1 MKLGGSKDCKSETR
15 RAQRDA
21 EDVEAAASA
30 WCFGCAYAMIPK
42 EKSLVQKV
50 TPAILRKKFANGLV
64 LVAEPMPHARSI
76 SVGMWLRAG
85 SRREPAALNGIAHFI
100 EHMVFKGTERRSA
113 EQIAREVD
121 SVGGML
127 DAFTSKEATCFNAR
141 VLDQH
146 LPLAFDVLS
155 DMVLRPLFA
164 AEDIVKEKQVILEE
178 IRMEDDNPESVAH
191 ELLVQNFWRGH
202 PLGWPIIGTRATV
215 KHFTRASAM
224 KCFEPWYAPNNLVIT
239 AAGKLEPEKLCDL
252 VEATFGDRRAAGATK
267 ASRPPKA
274 HGKLAVRNKP
284 ALEQAHITIAV
295 PSYPLAHP
303 RRYATSVLN
312 NILGGGMS
320 SRLFQNIRERQGLAY
335 AVFSDMTP
343 YSDAG
348 MLSVYAGTSR
358 RTVEKVLRLV
368 VEEFRRMKEEPVAE
382 EELRRA
388 KDHLKGSLVLSLESS
403 GSRMS
408 SLARQEMYLD
418 RFYTIE
424 ELQAAVEAVTRE
436 EVQEIARE
444 FFRPEQIAVTVV
456 GPMGGFRLRRD
467 LLAC

>member
-1 MKLGGSKDCKSETR
+1 MKN
-15 RAQRDA
+15 
-21 EDVEAAASA
+21 
-30 WCFGCAYAMIPK
+30 
-42 EKSLVQKV
+42 V
-50 TPAILRKKFANGLV
+50 TPTIVREQLPNGLV
-64 LVAEPMPHARSI
+64 LVAEPMPHARSVT
-76 SVGMWLRAG
+76 VGVWLRAG
-85 SRREPAALNGIAHFI
+85 SRRESPALNGMAHFI

-121 SVGGML
+121 AVGGML
-127 DAFTSKEATCFNAR
+127 DAFTSKEATCFSSR

-164 AEDIVKEKQVILEE
+164 PPDIVKEKQVILEE
-178 IRMEDDNPESVAH
+178 IRMEDDNPEAVAH
-191 ELLVQNFWRGH
+191 EVLTQNFWRGH
-202 PLGWPIIGTRATV
+202 PLGWPIIVTRRAV
-215 KHFTRASAM
+215 RDFTRASMM
-224 KCFEPWYAPNNLVIT
+224 KCFESWYAPNNLVIS
-239 AAGKLEPEKLCDL
+239 AAGSLVPEKLRDL
-252 VEATFGDRRAAGATK
+252 VGAAFGSRR
-267 ASRPPKA
+267 ASRPPVPSKPPKA
-274 HGKLAVRNKP
+274 YGKLAVRNKP
-284 ALEQAHITIAV
+284 ALEQAHVIIAV

-303 RRYATSVLN
+303 RRYAASVLN

-320 SRLFQNIRERQGLAY
+320 SRLFQNIREREGLAY

-358 RTVEKVLRLV
+358 RSVEKVLRLV
-368 VEEFRRMKEEPVAE
+368 ANEFRRMKDEPVTE

-408 SLARQEMYLD
+408 SLARQEMYLG
-418 RFYTIE
+418 RFYTVE
-424 ELQAAVEAVTRE
+424 ELQAALEAVTRE
-436 EVQEIARE
+436 QVQEIARE

-456 GPMGGFRLRRD
+456 GPLDGFHLRRD
-467 LLAC
+467 LVAC

>member
-1 MKLGGSKDCKSETR
+1 VKNKTK
-15 RAQRDA
+15 
-21 EDVEAAASA
+21 
-30 WCFGCAYAMIPK
+30 
-42 EKSLVQKV
+42 KV
-50 TPAILRKKFANGLV
+50 PPRIVRHVLSNGLV
-64 LVAEPMPHARSI
+64 LVVEPMPHARSVSI
-76 SVGMWLRAG
+76 GMWLRAG

-127 DAFTSKEATCFNAR
+127 DAFTSKEATCFNSR
-141 VLDQH
+141 VLGGD

-155 DMVLRPLFA
+155 DMVLHPLFA
-164 AEDIVKEKQVILEE
+164 ADDIAKEKQVILEE
-178 IRMEDDNPESVAH
+178 IRMEDDNPEAVAH
-191 ELLVQNFWRGH
+191 EVLAQNFWRGH

-215 KHFTRASAM
+215 RHFSRASLT
-224 KCFEPWYAPNNLVIT
+224 KCFEPWYAPDNLVIT
-239 AAGKLEPEKLCDL
+239 AAGDLVPEKLLRL
-252 VEATFGDRRAAGATK
+252 VEAAFGGRRRSRAAT

-274 HGKLAVRNKP
+274 HGLLAVRNKP

-303 RRYATSVLN
+303 RRYAASVLN

-335 AVFSDMTP
+335 AVFSELTP

-348 MLSVYAGTSR
+348 MLSVYAGTGPR
-358 RTVEKVLRLV
+358 NVERVLRLV
-368 VEEFRRMKEEPVAE
+368 AAEFRRMKEEVVSE

-408 SLARQEMYLD
+408 SLARQEIYLD

-424 ELQAAVEAVTRE
+424 ELQTAVDAVTRE
-436 EVQEIARE
+436 ELQDIARE

-456 GPMGGFRLRRD
+456 GPLDGFRLRRD